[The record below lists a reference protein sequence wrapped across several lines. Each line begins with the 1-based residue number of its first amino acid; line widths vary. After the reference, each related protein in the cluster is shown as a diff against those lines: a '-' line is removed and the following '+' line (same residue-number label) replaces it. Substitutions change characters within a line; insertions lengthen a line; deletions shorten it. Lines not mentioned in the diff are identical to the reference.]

1 MYKYGKLKSS
11 TGGKMGIEVKSI
23 AAKGVSVSPKT
34 KAFISEKL
42 DAVGKRLPDL
52 EQASLVFKLR
62 THPDVIEVKLTIE
75 GGKNHLH
82 AYGEGKTPTAAFK
95 EAVAHARRMAR
106 QQSEK
111 RTAQR
116 KHHTPST
123 SSALTDSD

>member
-1 MYKYGKLKSS
+1 
-11 TGGKMGIEVKSI
+11 MGIEVKSI
-23 AAKGVSVSPKT
+23 AAKGVNISPRT
-34 KAFISEKL
+34 KDFISQKL

-62 THPDVIEVKLTIE
+62 THPNVVEVKLTIE

-95 EAVAHARRMAR
+95 EAVTHARRMAR

-111 RTAQR
+111 RTAQL
-116 KHHTPST
+116 KHYTPST
-123 SSALTDSD
+123 SSALTDDKELSL